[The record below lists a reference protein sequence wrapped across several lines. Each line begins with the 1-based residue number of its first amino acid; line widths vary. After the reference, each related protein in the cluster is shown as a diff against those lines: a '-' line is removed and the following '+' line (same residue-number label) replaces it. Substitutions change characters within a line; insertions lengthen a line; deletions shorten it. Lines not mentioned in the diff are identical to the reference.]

1 VKSDFIPKDL
11 VITTARMSPIQI
23 LKLVGFATGAALH
36 LYIAWLIWRRRIGSG
51 QNPTQPVRLITALN
65 LCLGVWFLGNSLIT
79 LHELLLGG
87 ERLTGL
93 LRAWDTLAVIGVAL
107 LPAALLHAHIAFW
120 AAIDGY
126 RTLRSRQVRL
136 MGIAL
141 YVPMIF
147 LPAAIYWIIVGDYR
161 PYMLKIRWLLIPY
174 SIWYVLAMV
183 SSALLD
189 WAIKSRLGREAKRE
203 RAFFKRLAIL
213 LVLNGAFEF
222 VVVALRQSGPDDP
235 LWVAFILSSLL
246 PIFFV
251 AYHVYRYKL
260 VDVVVKDSLVYAAF
274 ALIFIA
280 VYTYGVRRLDQFL
293 VEQFSITPGV
303 VEVILILG
311 MVALASPVVRVIDKA
326 VHRLFTREIGIYRD
340 VVRQVSTGAEGFGE
354 LNALLRYSEDTIGR
368 GLDLSSV
375 RLLPLE
381 RIATGSAERRLAE
394 KMKEWGADVIEADP
408 DLEQIG
414 ATIAYALKREGEIIG
429 MMIITTEPHALTS
442 EKRSILDVLAVQVA
456 VEVESCRLV
465 EEKVRLER
473 ELATR
478 ERLATLGQMAA
489 QVAHEVKNPLSA
501 IKSIAQ
507 VMREEEALKD
517 YGRDLE
523 LIISEIDRL
532 NRTVS
537 QLLTFSRQSHAD
549 SRPVPLADLLTAT
562 IALLGGEA
570 KERDVEVIVE
580 TRDDVTLTGSQAGAL
595 REALSNLVINAV
607 QAVERGGKVR
617 IEAGRESTRV
627 PLDRAGADGRKETSS
642 KSNLAAASAKNAGT
656 NLVLVVTDTGPGI
669 PDESQQRVFEP
680 FYSTKSRGTGLG
692 LAIVQRRAVEL
703 GGSVELISP
712 VADGYGT
719 RFRLIIPLAPV
730 SESA

>member
-1 VKSDFIPKDL
+1 
-11 VITTARMSPIQI
+11 MSPFQI

-36 LYIAWLIWRRRIGSG
+36 LYIAWLIWKRRVGSG
-51 QNPTQPVRLITALN
+51 HSPTQPVQLITALN
-65 LCLGVWFLGNSLIT
+65 LCLGVWFLGNSFIT
-79 LHELLLGG
+79 LHELLLGR

-93 LRAWDTLAVIGVAL
+93 LRAWDILAVIGVAL

-120 AAIDGY
+120 ASLDNYGA
-126 RTLRSRQVRL
+126 LKPRQVRL
-136 MGIAL
+136 IGIAL
-141 YVPMIF
+141 YIPMIF
-147 LPAAIYWIIVGDYR
+147 LPVAIYWIIKGSYQ

-174 SIWYVLAMV
+174 SIWYVVTMIC
-183 SSALLD
+183 SALLD
-189 WAIKSRLGREAKRE
+189 WAMKNRLDPRALRE

-213 LVLNGAFEF
+213 LVVNGAFEF
-222 VVVALRQSGPDDP
+222 IVVALRRSGPDDP

-260 VDVVVKDSLVYAAF
+260 VDVAVKDSLVYAAF

-293 VEQFSITPGV
+293 VEQFDITPGV

-311 MVALASPVVRVIDKA
+311 MVALASPLVRVIDRG
-326 VHRLFTREIGIYRD
+326 VHRLFAREIGIYRD

-354 LNALLRYSEDTIGR
+354 LNALVRYSEETIRR
-368 GLDLSSV
+368 GLDLISV
-375 RLLPLE
+375 RILPLE
-381 RIATGSAERRLAE
+381 SIGSEIAEWRLVQ
-394 KMKEWGADVIEADP
+394 KMRGWNADVIEADR
-408 DLEQIG
+408 DFEETG

-429 MMIITTEPHALTS
+429 LMIIATEAHTLTS
-442 EKRSILDVLAVQVA
+442 EKRAILDVLAGQVA

-473 ELATR
+473 ELAAR

-507 VMREEEALKD
+507 VMREEDALKE

-537 QLLTFSRQSHAD
+537 QLLAFSRQSHAD
-549 SRPVPLADLLTAT
+549 PRPVQLSDLMSAT
-562 IALLGGEA
+562 LALLGGEA
-570 KERDVEVIVE
+570 KERGVDVTVE
-580 TRDDVTLTGSQAGAL
+580 SVDDVTLTGIQAGAL
-595 REALSNLVINAV
+595 REALSNLIINAV
-607 QAVERGGKVR
+607 QAIEHDGKVKIAAR
-617 IEAGRESTRV
+617 LEMDKPA
-627 PLDRAGADGRKETSS
+627 
-642 KSNLAAASAKNAGT
+642 LASQSAASRREHSSASDLIAAKNDGGGT
-656 NLVLVVTDTGPGI
+656 SLILTVTDTGPGI
-669 PDESQQRVFEP
+669 SEEAQRRVFEP
-680 FYSTKSRGTGLG
+680 FYSTRSRGTGLG

-703 GGSVELISP
+703 GGRVELTSP
-712 VADGYGT
+712 VEDGHGT

-730 SESA
+730 ASSG